1 MTKVLPYR
9 PDQLFAL
16 VGEVNAYPD
25 FVPWITSMRTWNA
38 RTLGE
43 GIDSLDAE
51 AGVGFSFLK
60 ERFSTRVTRD
70 AGARQID
77 VALLAGPF
85 RRLANRWSFHDDQG
99 GTRVEF
105 DIDFLFKARL
115 LDALLAANFHRAVER
130 LMSCFEDRAQALYG
144 SPIPGKT
151 PSAGIDPAKST

>member
-1 MTKVLPYR
+1 
-9 PDQLFAL
+9 
-16 VGEVNAYPD
+16 VGDVSVYPD
-25 FVPWITSMRTWNA
+25 FVPWITSMRTWNRRA
-38 RTLGE
+38 LGE
-43 GIDSLDAE
+43 GLDSLDAE

-70 AGARQID
+70 AGARRID

-85 RRLANRWSFHDDQG
+85 KRLANRWAFHDDPG

-130 LMSCFEDRAQALYG
+130 LMSCFEDRARTLYG
-144 SPIPGKT
+144 SPSGQNSPAGGVVAAK
-151 PSAGIDPAKST
+151 PS

>member
-1 MTKVLPYR
+1 
-9 PDQLFAL
+9 
-16 VGEVNAYPD
+16 VGEVSAYPD

-43 GIDSLDAE
+43 RLDSLDAE

-70 AGARQID
+70 ASARRID
-77 VALLAGPF
+77 VTLLAGPF
-85 RRLANRWSFHDDQG
+85 RRLTNRWSFHDDPG

-130 LMSCFEDRAQALYG
+130 LMNCFEDRARTLYG
-144 SPIPGKT
+144 PDLAQNSPL
-151 PSAGIDPAKST
+151 AGATAAESK